1 MIFQKNTKIFY
12 REIRKQ
18 PIEVEKVPP
27 LEEIETFWSKIWSE
41 EESCNEVPFR
51 LGMPKKQIK
60 KWKNITSEES
70 EEALRKP

>member
-41 EESCNEVPFR
+41 EESCNESAF
-51 LGMPKKQIK
+51 
-60 KWKNITSEES
+60 
-70 EEALRKP
+70 